1 MSDEEILKT
10 NAHIPDSEVWQD
22 IADTEREIEQ
32 MTLEAEHLEKT
43 PPTMHDAKM
52 AYIYASA
59 RRSGIEGRKQ
69 LIEKLRKLMALRNQ
83 QIQAK

>member
-1 MSDEEILKT
+1 MNDEEILKT

-43 PPTMHDAKM
+43 PLSLPTAKM
-52 AYIYASA
+52 DHIRASA
-59 RRSGIEGRKQ
+59 RRSGIESRKQ
-69 LIEKLRKLMALRNQ
+69 FIEKLRKLMALRSQ
-83 QIQAK
+83 QIQSK